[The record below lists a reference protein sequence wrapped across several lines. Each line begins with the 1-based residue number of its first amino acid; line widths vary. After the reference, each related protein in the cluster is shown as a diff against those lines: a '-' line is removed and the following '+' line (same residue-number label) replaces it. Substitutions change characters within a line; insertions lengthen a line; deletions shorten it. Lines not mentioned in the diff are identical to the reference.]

1 MHEHERMFHHE
12 HAHKLDDPERQRWL
26 PVDLVLQRLALRP
39 GMRVADVGAGTGYFA
54 LPMARAVLPGGQVF
68 AVDMQPE
75 MLELLRARV
84 EPELPIAL
92 VLGEAT
98 RTTLERASVD
108 VVLLANVWHEID
120 DRPAALAEA
129 TRLLR
134 PGGRIAILDWRT
146 DVEQPPGPPLDH
158 RVAAPDVAA
167 MLERDGWS
175 VAESAPLGI
184 FSYLIVATRT

>member
-1 MHEHERMFHHE
+1 MPEHERMFRHE

-26 PVDLVLQRLALRP
+26 PVDVVLQRLALRP

-75 MLELLRARV
+75 MLERLRARV
-84 EPELPIAL
+84 EPELPIVL
-92 VLGEAT
+92 VVGEAT
-98 RTTLERASVD
+98 HTALEGASVD
-108 VVLLANVWHEID
+108 VVLFANVWHEVD

-146 DVEQPPGPPLDH
+146 DVAQPPGPPLDH
-158 RVAAPDVAA
+158 RIAASDVAT
-167 MLERDGWS
+167 MLKGNGFSIDT
-175 VAESAPLGI
+175 SAPIGI
-184 FSYLIVATRT
+184 FSYLTVATRT